1 MKANN
6 LQITNLQ
13 NTSQIA
19 QPNIRK
25 ARQMKMTKTD
35 DLSANAEFLSRLK
48 TKGFTATGAETVF
61 KSIVFS
67 PLGTPHAHAL
77 LRTDPT

>member
-1 MKANN
+1 
-6 LQITNLQ
+6 
-13 NTSQIA
+13 
-19 QPNIRK
+19 
-25 ARQMKMTKTD
+25 MKMTKTD